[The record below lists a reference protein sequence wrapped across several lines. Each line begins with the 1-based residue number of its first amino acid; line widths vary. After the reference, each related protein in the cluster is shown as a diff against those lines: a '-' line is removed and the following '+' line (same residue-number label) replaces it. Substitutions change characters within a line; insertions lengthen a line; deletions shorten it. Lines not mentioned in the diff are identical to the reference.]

1 MWKARVKKAQV
12 KLDSYYIEEWTHMSN
27 NRTGTTHAVTEE
39 ISQLKIVGQTQCGK
53 RAAEED
59 SHTLRQIF
67 DDTSDNVV

>member
-1 MWKARVKKAQV
+1 LKCVDDNCPGRATLKNGNKCV
-12 KLDSYYIEEWTHMSN
+12 T
-27 NRTGTTHAVTEE
+27 TGHTQHDAVTEE
-39 ISQLKIVGQTQCGK
+39 ISKLKIVGQCRK